1 MPGTGQSPGGQSSY
15 VTRLLAQPDCI
26 MTLPTLLLFVFA
38 SAVTIATPG
47 PTVLLALNNGSRHG
61 VRKACWG
68 MAGALAADILLIVTV
83 AAGLGAVIAAS
94 EVAFEAI
101 KWFGAAYLAY
111 VGWKMLRAGKA
122 PDTVPDAPSD
132 SAAASLPAAARGGAL
147 CSRSFLVAATNPK
160 ALLFISA
167 FLPQFIDTGAP
178 LLPQYAILT
187 LTQCLLNL
195 AVMLVYAVL
204 GARIVHAF
212 RGDGMRWL
220 NRLSGGTLI
229 ALAGGLA
236 FYRRAQA

>member
-1 MPGTGQSPGGQSSY
+1 
-15 VTRLLAQPDCI
+15 
-26 MTLPTLLLFVFA
+26 MTLPTLLLFIFA
-38 SAVTIATPG
+38 SAVTIVTPG

-68 MAGALAADILLIVTV
+68 MAGALAADIILIVTV

-111 VGWKMLRAGKA
+111 VGWKMLRSGKE
-122 PDTVPDAPSD
+122 PGTVPDAPAE
-132 SAAASLPAAARGGAL
+132 SAAAQTPAGARGRAL
-147 CSRSFLVAATNPK
+147 FQRSFLVALTNPK

-167 FLPQFIDTGAP
+167 FLPQFIDTSSA
-178 LLPQYAILT
+178 LLAQYAILT
-187 LTQCLLNL
+187 LAQCLLNL
-195 AVMLVYAVL
+195 AVMLVYAAL

>member
-1 MPGTGQSPGGQSSY
+1 
-15 VTRLLAQPDCI
+15 
-26 MTLPTLLLFVFA
+26 MTLPTLLLFIFA

-68 MAGALAADILLIVTV
+68 MAGALAADVILVVTV

-111 VGWKMLRAGKA
+111 VGWKMLRSGKA
-122 PDTVPDAPSD
+122 AQTVPETTPDTPSD
-132 SAAASLPAAARGGAL
+132 SAAARTPAAARGRAL
-147 CSRSFLVAATNPK
+147 FSRSFLVALTNPK

-167 FLPQFIDTGAP
+167 FLPQFIDTSAA

-187 LTQCLLNL
+187 LAQCLLNL
-195 AVMLVYAVL
+195 AVMLVYAAL

>member
-1 MPGTGQSPGGQSSY
+1 
-15 VTRLLAQPDCI
+15 
-26 MTLPTLLLFVFA
+26 MTLPTLLLFLFA

-68 MAGALAADILLIVTV
+68 MAGALAADVILVVTV

-94 EVAFEAI
+94 EIAFEAI

-111 VGWKMLRAGKA
+111 VGWKMLRSGKEQQTVQETL
-122 PDTVPDAPSD
+122 PDTPSD
-132 SAAASLPAAARGGAL
+132 SAAARTPAAARGRVL
-147 CSRSFLVAATNPK
+147 FSRSFLVALTNPK

-167 FLPQFIDTGAP
+167 FLPQFIDTSAA

-187 LTQCLLNL
+187 LAQCLLNL
-195 AVMLVYAVL
+195 AVMLVYAAL

>member
-1 MPGTGQSPGGQSSY
+1 
-15 VTRLLAQPDCI
+15 
-26 MTLPTLLLFVFA
+26 MTLPTLLLFLFA

-68 MAGALAADILLIVTV
+68 MAGALAADVILVVTV

-111 VGWKMLRAGKA
+111 VGWKMLRSGKA
-122 PDTVPDAPSD
+122 AQTVPETTPKTTPDC
-132 SAAASLPAAARGGAL
+132 AATRTPAAVRGRVL
-147 CSRSFLVAATNPK
+147 FSRSFLVALTNPK

-167 FLPQFIDTGAP
+167 FLPQFIDTSAA

-187 LTQCLLNL
+187 LAQCLLNL
-195 AVMLVYAVL
+195 AVMLVYAAL

>member
-1 MPGTGQSPGGQSSY
+1 
-15 VTRLLAQPDCI
+15 
-26 MTLPTLLLFVFA
+26 MTLPTLLLFLFA

-68 MAGALAADILLIVTV
+68 MAGALAADVILVITV

-94 EVAFEAI
+94 EVTFEAI

-111 VGWKMLRAGKA
+111 VGWKMLHSGKA
-122 PDTVPDAPSD
+122 AQTVPETLPDTPSD
-132 SAAASLPAAARGGAL
+132 SAAARTPAAARGRIL
-147 CSRSFLVAATNPK
+147 FSRSFLVALTNPK

-167 FLPQFIDTGAP
+167 FLPQFIDTSAA

-187 LTQCLLNL
+187 LAQCLLNL
-195 AVMLVYAVL
+195 AVMLVYAAL

>member
-1 MPGTGQSPGGQSSY
+1 MIPARPR
-15 VTRLLAQPDCI
+15 VRQPDCT
-26 MTLPTLLLFVFA
+26 MTLATLLLFIFA

-68 MAGALAADILLIVTV
+68 MAGALAADVILVVTV

-94 EVAFEAI
+94 EHAFEAI

-111 VGWKMLRAGKA
+111 VGWKMLRAGKMPLTA
-122 PDTVPDAPSD
+122 QTVRQTEPDT
-132 SAAASLPAAARGGAL
+132 AAARGRVL
-147 CSRSFLVAATNPK
+147 FSRSFLVALTNPK

-167 FLPQFIDTGAP
+167 FLPQFIDTSAA

-187 LTQCLLNL
+187 LAQCLLNL
-195 AVMLVYAVL
+195 AVMLVYAAL

>member
-1 MPGTGQSPGGQSSY
+1 
-15 VTRLLAQPDCI
+15 

-122 PDTVPDAPSD
+122 PDTVPDVPAD

>member
-1 MPGTGQSPGGQSSY
+1 
-15 VTRLLAQPDCI
+15 
-26 MTLPTLLLFVFA
+26 MTLPTLLLFLFA

-68 MAGALAADILLIVTV
+68 MAGALAADVILVVTV

-111 VGWKMLRAGKA
+111 VGWKMLRSGKEPQTA
-122 PDTVPDAPSD
+122 TETTPEPTPDTPSD
-132 SAAASLPAAARGGAL
+132 SAAARTPAAARGRVL
-147 CSRSFLVAATNPK
+147 FSRSFLVALTNPK

-167 FLPQFIDTGAP
+167 FLPQFIDTSAA

-187 LTQCLLNL
+187 LAQCLLNL
-195 AVMLVYAVL
+195 AVMLVYAAL

>member
-1 MPGTGQSPGGQSSY
+1 
-15 VTRLLAQPDCI
+15 
-26 MTLPTLLLFVFA
+26 MTLPTLLLFLFA
-38 SAVTIATPG
+38 SAVTITTPG

-68 MAGALAADILLIVTV
+68 MAGALAADVILVVTV

-111 VGWKMLRAGKA
+111 VGWKMLRSGKA
-122 PDTVPDAPSD
+122 AQTVPETTPKTTPDC
-132 SAAASLPAAARGGAL
+132 AATRTPAAVRGRVL
-147 CSRSFLVAATNPK
+147 FSRSFLVALTNPK

-167 FLPQFIDTGAP
+167 FLPQFIDTSAA

-187 LTQCLLNL
+187 LAQCLLNL
-195 AVMLVYAVL
+195 AVMLVYAAL